1 MADANEISHARISS
15 CFMHFEGV
23 TEQLCQVS
31 RQRLKKFIECRHK
44 WAKLDCVQA
53 DIAKS
58 SYNKFDD
65 DFVNYTYL
73 AENTESSF
81 ALKWYHHMRCY
92 KKFCDEEKIRRQE
105 RSEEKRAKQITETV
119 PINTED
125 SSMEPIEEPSRKV
138 TRSSQ
143 ICSSVAAQSKTLP
156 QRNQYVLPECCIIC
170 GRDASWFRTDKV

>member
-1 MADANEISHARISS
+1 MPYLIRIHFPPSEIVAQMRINRLQSSRSFVLSNSRSAIVFVASTHACHTKCACADKLRQKFNMVDANEISHARISS

-65 DFVNYTYL
+65 DFVNGL
-73 AENTESSF
+73 FQLLSAPP
-81 ALKWYHHMRCY
+81 C
-92 KKFCDEEKIRRQE
+92 
-105 RSEEKRAKQITETV
+105 
-119 PINTED
+119 
-125 SSMEPIEEPSRKV
+125 
-138 TRSSQ
+138 
-143 ICSSVAAQSKTLP
+143 
-156 QRNQYVLPECCIIC
+156 
-170 GRDASWFRTDKV
+170 

>member
-31 RQRLKKFIECRHK
+31 HQRLKKFIECRHK

-65 DFVNYTYL
+65 DFVNTYL

-81 ALKWYHHMRCY
+81 ALKSLSSAEAYM
-92 KKFCDEEKIRRQE
+92 KFLVREK
-105 RSEEKRAKQITETV
+105 
-119 PINTED
+119 
-125 SSMEPIEEPSRKV
+125 
-138 TRSSQ
+138 
-143 ICSSVAAQSKTLP
+143 
-156 QRNQYVLPECCIIC
+156 
-170 GRDASWFRTDKV
+170 

>member
-65 DFVNYTYL
+65 DFVNTYL

-119 PINTED
+119 PITED

-138 TRSSQ
+138 RRSSQ

>member
-1 MADANEISHARISS
+1 MRVTNNTKCACADKLRQKFNMADANAISHARISS

-65 DFVNYTYL
+65 DFVNGLLHLIPVPPLSRTSFSKGEISHFFQRGNWEKWKKNAL
-73 AENTESSF
+73 SRGVKKQKCTSRGGSSLF
-81 ALKWYHHMRCY
+81 QRGQLHRF
-92 KKFCDEEKIRRQE
+92 FCI
-105 RSEEKRAKQITETV
+105 
-119 PINTED
+119 
-125 SSMEPIEEPSRKV
+125 
-138 TRSSQ
+138 
-143 ICSSVAAQSKTLP
+143 
-156 QRNQYVLPECCIIC
+156 PE
-170 GRDASWFRTDKV
+170 G

>member
-1 MADANEISHARISS
+1 MAEANEISHARISS

-65 DFVNYTYL
+65 DFVNTYNVFGREHRKQL
-73 AENTESSF
+73 CSQMVPPYEMLQEI
-81 ALKWYHHMRCY
+81 L
-92 KKFCDEEKIRRQE
+92 RR
-105 RSEEKRAKQITETV
+105 R
-119 PINTED
+119 ED
-125 SSMEPIEEPSRKV
+125 PK
-138 TRSSQ
+138 TR
-143 ICSSVAAQSKTLP
+143 
-156 QRNQYVLPECCIIC
+156 EM
-170 GRDASWFRTDKV
+170 

>member
-65 DFVNYTYL
+65 DFV
-73 AENTESSF
+73 
-81 ALKWYHHMRCY
+81 KWHIAY
-92 KKFCDEEKIRRQE
+92 FIR
-105 RSEEKRAKQITETV
+105 TPPV
-119 PINTED
+119 ED
-125 SSMEPIEEPSRKV
+125 LGNP
-138 TRSSQ
+138 
-143 ICSSVAAQSKTLP
+143 
-156 QRNQYVLPECCIIC
+156 
-170 GRDASWFRTDKV
+170 GDAFYI

>member
-65 DFVNYTYL
+65 DFVNTYL

-105 RSEEKRAKQITETV
+105 RSEEKRAEQITETV
-119 PINTED
+119 PITED
-125 SSMEPIEEPSRKV
+125 SSMQSQVERLRVVLKYVVQLLPKV
-138 TRSSQ
+138 RPCLKEISMYCQ
-143 ICSSVAAQSKTLP
+143 SVASFVEEMLLGLEQT
-156 QRNQYVLPECCIIC
+156 RY
-170 GRDASWFRTDKV
+170 DHF